1 MYWVKYNENEFKFI
15 TEYEMKEKWTMI
27 AINFLEMRL
36 EAANNGVN
44 VGGMVTRGMK
54 RKIDNA
60 GFGTSYEIKILRSV
74 SLDKLVITIEQPRKI
89 IGRRFTEMERPIVER
104 PTIENYEHRARSQ
117 SVCEPSNETESNDEF
132 DPSYIDLDAINDIDL
147 SELLAYL
154 HMDN

>member
-44 VGGMVTRGMK
+44 VVGMVTRGMK
-54 RKIDNA
+54 KKIHNA
-60 GFGTSYEIKILRSV
+60 GFDTPYKIEILRSIL
-74 SLDKLVITIEQPRKI
+74 LDKLVITIEQPRKI
-89 IGRRFTEMERPIVER
+89 IGRRFTGMER

-147 SELLAYL
+147 TELLAYL